1 MVGRLDLA
9 ERKWAQKVRAAREK
23 WLAAVKDASS
33 LEEYVQKIAE
43 FTGLDPATVR
53 ASFPA
58 RNYAEFQRN
67 AEQYVDIWINAVE
80 RAAARGKWKRGYLK
94 AFGGR

>member
-1 MVGRLDLA
+1 MVGKIDLA
-9 ERKWAQKVRAAREK
+9 ERKWATKVRAAREK

-33 LEEYVQKIAE
+33 LEEYCQKIAE
-43 FTGLDPATVR
+43 FIGVDPATVR

-67 AEQYVDIWINAVE
+67 AEHYVDVWMSAVE
-80 RAAARGKWKRGYLK
+80 RAASRGKWKKGYID
-94 AFGGR
+94 AFTKH